1 MKSYTINRYYGG
13 EFPEDVLH
21 TDTLDEAYKHG
32 QGAEHYT
39 ITSNWYEVGVSY
51 KNDGGTETIAS
62 EQMLRK
68 AMKIGTNLK
77 EFLADTGS
85 QYGHDL
91 MREIDFVF
99 IDKWWCEV
107 EVVKVDKEGNPK
119 QWMFSDSFK
128 DEYFKTIIIKHK
140 N

>member
-1 MKSYTINRYYGG
+1 MKPYTINRYYGG
-13 EFPEDVLH
+13 EFPDDVLH
-21 TDTLDEAYKHG
+21 TESLDEAYKHG

-68 AMKIGTNLK
+68 AMQIGTNLK
-77 EFLADTGS
+77 ATLGD
-85 QYGHDL
+85 DL
-91 MREIDFVF
+91 IQDVDLVF

-107 EVVKVDKEGNPK
+107 EVVKVDKLGNPK

-128 DEYFKTIIIKHK
+128 DEYFNTIIIKHK
-140 N
+140 I